1 MDLNKQLEV
10 INDLI
15 NKSEDK
21 EIIGTLG
28 SLADSLKEQDKSF
41 KEQEE
46 QYLNEISK
54 WRDCYKESILKG
66 GFQSNEVSKQ
76 AEPVQEQHVPSFE
89 ELLSKYAK

>member
-76 AEPVQEQHVPSFE
+76 AEPVQETHVPSFE

>member
-1 MDLNKQLEV
+1 MDLNKQLET
-10 INDLI
+10 IQDLI

-66 GFQSNEVSKQ
+66 GFQSNEVSRQ
-76 AEPVQEQHVPSFE
+76 AEPVQENKVPSFE

>member
-1 MDLNKQLEV
+1 MDLNKQLET
-10 INDLI
+10 IQDLI

-21 EIIGTLG
+21 DIIGTLG
-28 SLADSLKEQDKSF
+28 SLADSLKEQDKAH
-41 KEQEE
+41 KAEEE

-66 GFQSNEVSKQ
+66 GFQSTEVSKQ
-76 AEPVQEQHVPSFE
+76 AEPVQENKVPSFE